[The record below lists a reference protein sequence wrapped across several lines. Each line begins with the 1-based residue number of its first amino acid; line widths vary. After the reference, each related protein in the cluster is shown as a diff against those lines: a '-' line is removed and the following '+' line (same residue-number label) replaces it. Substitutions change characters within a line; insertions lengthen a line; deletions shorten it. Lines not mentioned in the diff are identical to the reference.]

1 LAERSDDAPVEP
13 KEQFGM
19 NLRRLRDAAGL
30 TQLDLALECGM
41 EMAEISRYELGQ
53 RDPRLSTIARLA
65 AGLGLDPADL
75 VSGVRPS
82 PRRRRRRPRRSS

>member
-1 LAERSDDAPVEP
+1 VEP
-13 KEQFGM
+13 KEQFGV

-41 EMAEISRYELGQ
+41 DMAEISRYELGQ

-65 AGLGLDPADL
+65 AGLDLDAAEL
-75 VSGVRPS
+75 VRGIALSDRG
-82 PRRRRRRPRRSS
+82 RRRRPRKPR